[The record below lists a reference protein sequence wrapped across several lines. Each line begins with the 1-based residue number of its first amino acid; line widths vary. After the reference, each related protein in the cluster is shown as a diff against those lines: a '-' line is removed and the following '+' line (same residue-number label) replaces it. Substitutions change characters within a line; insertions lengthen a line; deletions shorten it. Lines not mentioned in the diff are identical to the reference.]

1 MIQKKVGNKDVIMQ
15 PYSALPCELEEFTI
29 NGQRADKDDFGRTYD
44 SDREGAEDYCCGCMI
59 FERCKNRDVKKL
71 TMEKYSL
78 SWEEYDEICE
88 LLENELYVG
97 SCGWCS

>member
-29 NGQRADKDDFGRTYD
+29 NGVSADKDDFGRSYD
-44 SDREGAEDYCCGCMI
+44 SDREGAEDYCCGCML
-59 FERCKNRDVKKL
+59 FERCNNRNDKQR
-71 TMEKYSL
+71 TMDKYSL

-88 LLENELYVG
+88 LLEEVLYVG
-97 SCGWCS
+97 YCNWCS